1 MVQIVESC
9 AIEAADD
16 IHYIIEDYWLVE
28 GPLLRDH
35 TCCVDLRPLAILDLV
50 AKQIV
55 EPLLARVNATKDKD
69 SFIHHDCRVAI
80 SRLWSYSFQ
89 SPYLKPELWRETVLV
104 DVIHCIMA
112 VPATDYKHWVIA
124 NDCCMTKPVKRLRA
138 RRLHLLPLELLLLE
152 SASPEIV
159 VAGTTIV
166 PCEYVHGTIIKHYCV
181 ISPRIG

>member
-16 IHYIIEDYWLVE
+16 IHYIIEDDRLVE
-28 GPLLRDH
+28 GPLLRNH

-89 SPYLKPELWRETVLV
+89 SPYLKPEL
-104 DVIHCIMA
+104 
-112 VPATDYKHWVIA
+112 
-124 NDCCMTKPVKRLRA
+124 
-138 RRLHLLPLELLLLE
+138 
-152 SASPEIV
+152 
-159 VAGTTIV
+159 
-166 PCEYVHGTIIKHYCV
+166 
-181 ISPRIG
+181 